1 MVPWSV
7 AVLLL
12 TPPLYAIIPSYS
24 YLHTCRYIYIT
35 FRLALLHAA
44 HNDSHTHKMQFFFCS
59 YYKSAAT
66 TMPDCSDEK
75 PQINSQYC
83 LSMRANLK

>member
-44 HNDSHTHKMQFFFCS
+44 HNDSHTHKMQFFFVLIIR
-59 YYKSAAT
+59 ALLRL
-66 TMPDCSDEK
+66 
-75 PQINSQYC
+75 C
-83 LSMRANLK
+83 LTVAMKNHKLILSIAFQCELT